1 MARRKKPINIDENW
15 HHRKPKVHGG
25 SGKLGSPN
33 MVQVLV
39 VKHRAWHCLFGTKQP
54 EDIARI
60 INETW
65 LDPEWEMVAV
75 RRKKDEPS

>member
-1 MARRKKPINIDENW
+1 MPRRKKPKNMDENW

-39 VKHRAWHCLFGTKQP
+39 VKHRAWHCLFGTKTP
-54 EDIARI
+54 EDIAAT
-60 INETW
+60 INATW
-65 LDPEWEMVAV
+65 LDPEYEMIAV
-75 RRKKDEPS
+75 KKGKKDG